1 MLTIQ
6 FGQCGNQLGYNLLSK
21 VSADLRSPNTG
32 VSYGVNYEYAENTIE
47 KWFDGIAEDDRCF
60 ARAILVDTEE
70 KVVNKIRK
78 ETTASWLYR
87 SSNIIC
93 KCGDNGGSANNWA
106 YGYCINSEQLSNAI
120 LNATRQQIEKLDRV
134 QGFLLLLSSA
144 GGTGSGV
151 GSRMIELLREE
162 YATKTIVATIVLPFT
177 FGEVC
182 VQNYN
187 TILTLAKFCDK
198 ADLSILFE
206 NEKVHATCVNLL
218 QNSNTALHD
227 MNDVIA
233 ENLLAVFQPTD
244 DARCNANSLA
254 SDVATHP
261 NFKLATIKSTPY
273 IPVASLQYEP
283 TYKWDVYV
291 RHLEHALRVSK
302 SHAELANIRLKKPIA
317 SLRKN
322 LSHTYSP
329 CVSNLLVTRGKSME
343 DDVVMTGGLQKKH
356 LYSDWVTLD
365 PFTHLHQERR
375 ILSRS
380 KFLTLVTNNSAIHQP
395 LDVYLDKAWNSYKCA
410 AFLHQYKQ
418 FGWEDDDFLRA
429 FAKVENVVR
438 EYKSLKSRSG
448 N

>member
-6 FGQCGNQLGYNLLSK
+6 FGQCGNQLGYDLLSK
-21 VSADLRSPNTG
+21 VSADLKSPNTG
-32 VSYGVNYEYAENTIE
+32 VSCGVNYEYTENTVE

-78 ETTASWLYR
+78 ETNTSWLYR
-87 SSNIIC
+87 SSNIVC
-93 KCGDNGGSANNWA
+93 KCSDGGGSANNWA
-106 YGYCINSEQLSNAI
+106 YGYCVNSKRLSNAV
-120 LNATRQQIEKLDRV
+120 LNVTRRQIEKLDCF
-134 QGFLLLLSSA
+134 QGFLLLLSAA

-151 GSRMIELLREE
+151 GSRIVELLREE
-162 YATKTIVATIVLPFT
+162 YVTKTIVATIVLPFT

-206 NEKVHATCVNLL
+206 NEKIHATCTNLL

-227 MNDVIA
+227 MNDIIA
-233 ENLLAVFQPTD
+233 ENLLAVFQPTS
-244 DARCNANSLA
+244 DARYNANSLV
-254 SDVATHP
+254 SSVAAHP
-261 NFKLATIKSTPY
+261 NFKFTTIKSTPY
-273 IPVASLQYEP
+273 IPATSLQYEP
-283 TYKWDVYV
+283 THKWDVYV
-291 RHLEHALRVSK
+291 RHLKHALRVSR
-302 SHAELANIRLKKPIA
+302 SQAELTNVRLKKPTA
-317 SLRKN
+317 SMSK
-322 LSHTYSP
+322 HTFHMYSP
-329 CVSNLLVTRGKSME
+329 CVSNVLVTRGKSVG
-343 DDVVMTGGLQKKH
+343 DDVVVTEDLQRKH
-356 LYSDWVTLD
+356 LYPNWIALN

-375 ILSRS
+375 ILSRN
-380 KFLTLVTNNSAIHQP
+380 KFLTLVTNSSEIHRP

-418 FGWEDDDFLRA
+418 FGWEDDDFLQA
-429 FAKVENVVR
+429 FAKVENIVQ
-438 EYKSLKSRSG
+438 EYKSLKGQSG

>member
-21 VSADLRSPNTG
+21 VSADLKSPNTG
-32 VSYGVNYEYAENTIE
+32 VSYGVNYEYTENTIE
-47 KWFDGIAEDDRCF
+47 KWFDGIAEDDRCL

-78 ETTASWLYR
+78 ETTTSWLYR
-87 SSNIIC
+87 PSNIVC
-93 KCGDNGGSANNWA
+93 QCDSGGSANNWA
-106 YGYCINSEQLSNAI
+106 YGYCINSKLLSNTI
-120 LNATRQQIEKLDRV
+120 LNVTRQQIEKLDRF

-162 YATKTIVATIVLPFT
+162 YMTKTIVAAIVLPFT

-187 TILTLAKFCDK
+187 TILTLAKFCNR
-198 ADLSILFE
+198 ADLSLLFE
-206 NEKVHATCVNLL
+206 NEKVYATCANLL

-227 MNDVIA
+227 MNDIVA
-233 ENLLAVFQPTD
+233 ENLLAVFQPINDT
-244 DARCNANSLA
+244 RYNANSLV
-254 SDVATHP
+254 SSVATHP
-261 NFKLATIKSTPY
+261 SFKFATIKSTPY
-273 IPVASLQYEP
+273 VPATSLQYEP
-283 TYKWDVYV
+283 THKWDVYI
-291 RHLEHALRVSK
+291 RHLEHALQVSRSQAELTNIQQKKPTASISK
-302 SHAELANIRLKKPIA
+302 SMCYMYN
-317 SLRKN
+317 
-322 LSHTYSP
+322 P
-329 CVSNLLVTRGKSME
+329 CVSNILVTRGRSMA
-343 DDVVMTGGLQKKH
+343 DDIIVTTSLQKKH
-356 LYSDWVTLD
+356 LYPNWIASD

-375 ILSRS
+375 ILNRN
-380 KFLTLVTNNSAIHQP
+380 KFLTLVTNNSEIHRP

-418 FGWEDDDFLRA
+418 FGWEEDDFLRA
-429 FAKVENVVR
+429 FAKVENIVQ
-438 EYKSLKSRSG
+438 EYKNLSQNG